1 MAGYGNLVT
10 MLRQQFKDRYNQLWL
25 EAHPPQGCPE
35 FKMAGNC
42 SFAAQLADAGGEEF
56 RQLPRK
62 YVKAVKSPAA
72 MIPTEER
79 R

>member
-25 EAHPPQGCPE
+25 NAHPHHQ
-35 FKMAGNC
+35 
-42 SFAAQLADAGGEEF
+42 QLADAGGEEF